1 MDLATLATVL
11 QSALSTN
18 PDERKAG
25 EERLNEV
32 GFVVVCFFLPL
43 FPIFVSLSW
52 IKGVCL
58 CLPSSPHLFL
68 R

>member
-43 FPIFVSLSW
+43 FPIFGSLIL